1 MTENFLV
8 QNHQKQANK
17 KNWGD
22 LLWTLSHIFT
32 NNARIC
38 DFYVLYQC

>member
-8 QNHQKQANK
+8 QNRQKRLIF
-17 KNWGD
+17 WD
-22 LLWTLSHIFT
+22 LLWTLNHIFT

-38 DFYVLYQC
+38 DFYVLYQS